1 MFLLR
6 TSRFT
11 IPATRARAAAPFR
24 VCQPFSTLPR
34 LFSGSDYGSGEH
46 NKEKNLESASHDK
59 EHPGPAAPS
68 TGGKSSSSSS
78 SKKSNDKSVES
89 GSESSSSSSEGAQPK
104 ILSESPP
111 KENEQSDDVKSHNK
125 EVKARVEGTYKS
137 KEKDTHS

>member
-1 MFLLR
+1 MMFLLR

-24 VCQPFSTLPR
+24 VSQPFSTLPR

-78 SKKSNDKSVES
+78 KKSNDKSVES
-89 GSESSSSSSEGAQPK
+89 GSESSSSSEGAQPK

>member
-24 VCQPFSTLPR
+24 VSQPFSTLPR

-78 SKKSNDKSVES
+78 SKKSNDESVES
-89 GSESSSSSSEGAQPK
+89 GSESSSSSEGAQPK

>member
-1 MFLLR
+1 MMFLLR

-11 IPATRARAAAPFR
+11 IPATRAQAAAPFR
-24 VCQPFSTLPR
+24 VSQPFSTLPR

-78 SKKSNDKSVES
+78 KKSNDKSVES
-89 GSESSSSSSEGAQPK
+89 GSESSSSSEGAQPK

>member
-24 VCQPFSTLPR
+24 VSQPFSTLPR

-68 TGGKSSSSSS
+68 TGGKSSSSS
-78 SKKSNDKSVES
+78 KKSNDKSVES
-89 GSESSSSSSEGAQPK
+89 GSESSSSEGAQPK

-125 EVKARVEGTYKS
+125 EVKARVEGTYQS

>member
-1 MFLLR
+1 MMFLLR

-24 VCQPFSTLPR
+24 VSQPFSTLPR

-68 TGGKSSSSSS
+68 TGGKSSSS
-78 SKKSNDKSVES
+78 KKSNDKSVES
-89 GSESSSSSSEGAQPK
+89 GSESSSSSEGAQPK

>member
-1 MFLLR
+1 MLFLR

-24 VCQPFSTLPR
+24 VSQPFSTLPR

-78 SKKSNDKSVES
+78 KKSNDKSVES

-111 KENEQSDDVKSHNK
+111 QENEQSDDVKSHNK

>member
-11 IPATRARAAAPFR
+11 ISATRARAAAPFR
-24 VCQPFSTLPR
+24 VSQPFSTLPR

-78 SKKSNDKSVES
+78 KTSNDKSVES
-89 GSESSSSSSEGAQPK
+89 GSESSSSSEGAQPK

>member
-24 VCQPFSTLPR
+24 VSQPFSTLPR

-78 SKKSNDKSVES
+78 KKSNDKSVES
-89 GSESSSSSSEGAQPK
+89 GSESSSSSEGAQPK

>member
-24 VCQPFSTLPR
+24 VSQPFSTLPR

-68 TGGKSSSSSS
+68 TGGKSSS
-78 SKKSNDKSVES
+78 KKSNDKSVES
-89 GSESSSSSSEGAQPK
+89 GSESSSSSEGAQPK

>member
-1 MFLLR
+1 MMFLLR
-6 TSRFT
+6 TSRLT
-11 IPATRARAAAPFR
+11 IPATRARAAAPFH

-68 TGGKSSSSSS
+68 TGGKSSSS
-78 SKKSNDKSVES
+78 KTSNDKSVES
-89 GSESSSSSSEGAQPK
+89 GSESSSSSEGAQPK

>member
-68 TGGKSSSSSS
+68 TGGKSSSSSRS
-78 SKKSNDKSVES
+78 SSNKSNDKSVES
-89 GSESSSSSSEGAQPK
+89 GSESSSSEGAQPK

>member
-6 TSRFT
+6 TPRFT

-24 VCQPFSTLPR
+24 VSQPFSTLPR

-68 TGGKSSSSSS
+68 TGGKSSSSS
-78 SKKSNDKSVES
+78 KKSNDKSVES
-89 GSESSSSSSEGAQPK
+89 GSESSSSEGAQPK

>member
-24 VCQPFSTLPR
+24 VSQPFSTLPR

-78 SKKSNDKSVES
+78 SKTSNDKSVES

>member
-1 MFLLR
+1 MMFLLR
-6 TSRFT
+6 TSRLT
-11 IPATRARAAAPFR
+11 IPATRARAAAPFH
-24 VCQPFSTLPR
+24 VSQPFSTLPR

-68 TGGKSSSSSS
+68 TGGKSSSSS
-78 SKKSNDKSVES
+78 KKSNDKSVES
-89 GSESSSSSSEGAQPK
+89 GSESSSSSEGAQPK

>member
-1 MFLLR
+1 MMFLLR

-11 IPATRARAAAPFR
+11 ILATRARAAAPFR

-68 TGGKSSSSSS
+68 TGGKSSSSS
-78 SKKSNDKSVES
+78 KKSNDKSVES
-89 GSESSSSSSEGAQPK
+89 GSESSSSSEGAQPK

>member
-24 VCQPFSTLPR
+24 VSQPFSTLPR

-68 TGGKSSSSSS
+68 TGGKSSSSS
-78 SKKSNDKSVES
+78 KKSNDKSVES
-89 GSESSSSSSEGAQPK
+89 GSESSSSSEGAQPK

>member
-1 MFLLR
+1 MMFLLR

-24 VCQPFSTLPR
+24 VSQPFSTLPR

-68 TGGKSSSSSS
+68 TGGNSSSS

-89 GSESSSSSSEGAQPK
+89 GSESSSSSEGAQPK

>member
-1 MFLLR
+1 MMFLLR

-24 VCQPFSTLPR
+24 VSQPFSTLPR

-68 TGGKSSSSSS
+68 TGGKSSSSS
-78 SKKSNDKSVES
+78 KKSNDKSVES
-89 GSESSSSSSEGAQPK
+89 GSESSSSSEGAQPK

>member
-24 VCQPFSTLPR
+24 VSQPFSTLPR

-78 SKKSNDKSVES
+78 KKSNEKSVES
-89 GSESSSSSSEGAQPK
+89 GSESSSSSEGAQPK

>member
-1 MFLLR
+1 MMFLLR

-24 VCQPFSTLPR
+24 VSQPFSTLPR

-78 SKKSNDKSVES
+78 KKSNDKNVES
-89 GSESSSSSSEGAQPK
+89 GSESSSSSEGAQPK

>member
-24 VCQPFSTLPR
+24 VSQPFSTLPR

-78 SKKSNDKSVES
+78 SSKKSNDKSVES
-89 GSESSSSSSEGAQPK
+89 GSESSSSSEGAQPK

>member
-1 MFLLR
+1 MMFLLR
-6 TSRFT
+6 TSRLT

-24 VCQPFSTLPR
+24 VSQPFSTLPR

-68 TGGKSSSSSS
+68 TGGKSSSSS
-78 SKKSNDKSVES
+78 KKSNDKSVES
-89 GSESSSSSSEGAQPK
+89 GSESSSSSEGAQPK